1 MNNFDKMKLE
11 QIYYSIIDLANKY
24 EYNEQVLLALI
35 EYYNELYELRSRVTE
50 KDLFN
55 KCIYSGA
62 LNILLLAPQN
72 KKIDEINNKFIDLIL

>member
-11 QIYYSIIDLANKY
+11 QIHYSIIDLANTY
-24 EYNEQVLLALI
+24 EYNEEVLLKLMK
-35 EYYNELYELRSRVTE
+35 YYNELYELRPRVTE

-62 LNILLLAPQN
+62 LNILLLAPKN
-72 KKIDEINNKFIDLIL
+72 KKIDELNNKFINLII